1 VGGGG
6 DYVERRTCDAF
17 ILMPPVRNIVE
28 SVEGGSS
35 RREKPCHGFIKM
47 IAKHL
52 TINAGRR
59 ELEAETAIGCRVSG
73 SGFAIGQL
81 DIMAVLGNPTT

>member
-59 ELEAETAIGCRVSG
+59 ELEAETAIGAG
-73 SGFAIGQL
+73 SPARGLRLI
-81 DIMAVLGNPTT
+81 